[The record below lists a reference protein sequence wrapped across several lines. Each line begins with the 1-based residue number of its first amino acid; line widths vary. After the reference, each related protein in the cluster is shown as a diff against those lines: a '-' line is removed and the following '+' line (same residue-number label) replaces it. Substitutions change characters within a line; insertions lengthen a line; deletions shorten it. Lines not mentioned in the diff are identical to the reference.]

1 VPPTCH
7 PVFEFLPYSRCF
19 LVRNN
24 QPLPAQEMTMPNQST
39 RSPRP
44 SAAAGIDW
52 VTLGAAATGIA
63 LAATITVASGVT
75 GPGPATAVLP
85 STQTRAN

>member
-1 VPPTCH
+1 
-7 PVFEFLPYSRCF
+7 
-19 LVRNN
+19 
-24 QPLPAQEMTMPNQST
+24 MPNQST
-39 RSPRP
+39 RSPRQP
-44 SAAAGIDW
+44 GPAAGIDW

-75 GPGPATAVLP
+75 GAGPTGTPLP